1 MKKLFILF
9 LLFIGCSRP
18 TNENNSVDLQIQ
30 YVDSAISQSQR
41 LFVILDSASKET
53 DSIISFK
60 VKKTTDKIFSLEQQ
74 IDSYKTNTYQL
85 MSTEKL
91 VYRIDTVYIE
101 TKKNFWGKEKT
112 STKVKS
118 DSSII
123 TNEDTL
129 LFSENITDTIK

>member
-1 MKKLFILF
+1 MKKIFILF
-9 LLFIGCSRP
+9 LLFVGCSRS
-18 TNENNSVDLQIQ
+18 THENNSVDLQIQ

-129 LFSENITDTIK
+129 LFSENIADTIK

>member
-9 LLFIGCSRP
+9 LLFIGCSGP
-18 TNENNSVDLQIQ
+18 TNENNSIDLQIQ
-30 YVDSAISQSQR
+30 YVDSAISQSQKM
-41 LFVILDSASKET
+41 FVILDSASKET

-60 VKKTTDKIFSLEQQ
+60 VKKTTDKISSLEKQ
-74 IDSYKTNTYQL
+74 IDSYKTNTLQL
-85 MSTEKL
+85 MSTEKI